1 MKCAKP
7 TSLVTRDDHGRGRV
21 RDMAEPP
28 PGTSTYPVVCPRCHA
43 REGVPFRVSTVANQ
57 PRVTLVEIRCAA
69 CQHEWAVDVP
79 RPLSDS
85 SWG

>member
-1 MKCAKP
+1 
-7 TSLVTRDDHGRGRV
+7 
-21 RDMAEPP
+21 
-28 PGTSTYPVVCPRCHA
+28 VVCPRCHA